1 MKKSIF
7 IFIATVGLI
16 SCKLH
21 NKSKQNEVNIET
33 LRSEKKVQND
43 IDLYSKNEYTDFNGN
58 QIIIE
63 NGYPRGG
70 IKYTD
75 TKGNVYSYVV
85 FWTRIN
91 NKTDNPLELNFDLP
105 INLYKISN
113 LPGKYFK
120 VLVPA
125 YNILPGKIPLINH
138 TTLKSFLD
146 TNIDKPSSFKRM
158 INPNE
163 TSGFYSIMLILTL
176 EGTGMVRTELSLKGQ
191 NLFYKIL
198 RYSKTTLI
206 DEKEIHCGT
215 INLKKN

>member
-21 NKSKQNEVNIET
+21 NKSKQNEVSVET
-33 LRSEKKVQND
+33 LSSEKKVQND

-105 INLYKISN
+105 INSYKISN

-215 INLKKN
+215 INFKKV

>member
-105 INLYKISN
+105 INSYKISN

>member
-215 INLKKN
+215 INFKKV